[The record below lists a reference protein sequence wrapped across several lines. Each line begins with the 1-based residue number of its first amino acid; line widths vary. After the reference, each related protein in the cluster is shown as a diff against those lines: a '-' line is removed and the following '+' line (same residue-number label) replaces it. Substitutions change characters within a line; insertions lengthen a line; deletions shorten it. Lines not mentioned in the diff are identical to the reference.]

1 MQWLAALCVKRPVFA
16 SVLILTLT
24 VVGAFAF
31 TLLGVDRFPKV
42 DFPTVVVTT
51 IQPGAAP
58 EQIETEVS
66 DKIEEAVN
74 TISGIDEL
82 RSISSEGVSQVM
94 ISFLLDKDPDVAAQ
108 EVRDKVNGV
117 LPLLPKTIQ
126 QPRVDRFDPDAAPVL
141 SLALSAANRPVREI
155 TEYADKVLRR
165 QLESVTGVGQV
176 LVLGGRQ
183 RQINIWLEGDRLRA
197 HNLTVT
203 DVARALQAQNIEVPG
218 GRMDQGPQS
227 VTLRTRGRVQTVA
240 EFNDIVIREKDGH
253 PIRIADVARVED
265 GEADAET
272 VANVNGSSTVLLQV
286 RRQSGTNT
294 VEVVRAVRERFEQ
307 LKGRLPAGYNARV
320 VRDTSEFIEAAIHNV
335 EEHLIVG
342 SVLAA
347 LVVLLFLSNLRSTI
361 ISAIAIPTSIIATFG
376 LIWYMGFTLNLMTM
390 LALTLSV
397 GIVIDDAIVVLE
409 NIYRF
414 IEEKHEDQFRAAVE
428 ATQEIG
434 LAVLATTLS
443 LVAIFVPVGF
453 MGGIVGRFM
462 KSFGL
467 TMAFAILVSLVVS
480 FTLTPM
486 LAARWLKVK
495 PHGSDKHS
503 SKDSRIFHAIDVF
516 YTRILEW
523 AMAHRALVAGLAV
536 LVLLS
541 SVPLFMIAN
550 KNFMPYDDQ
559 SEFEINLRAPEGTS
573 LEQTEV
579 ITNRIA
585 NTVRERLPEVDYTLV
600 TIGGDP
606 AKTRNLGNIYVRLK
620 PIEARARDQFALMG
634 IIRNQILP
642 PLAANLRTSVQPV
655 ATIGNGGSQSADVQ
669 FLINGPD
676 LKELDRISRELV
688 ARARQIPGVVDI
700 DTSMNV
706 GKPELSVEVNRPKA
720 ADLGVQVG
728 DAAEALRL
736 LVGGDQVTTYNE
748 TGEQYEVHLRARAE
762 DRTTTAAVGSLTVPS
777 SRLGSVALE
786 NVADFTP
793 SSAPS
798 DINRLARQR
807 QVTVFC
813 NLLPSASQATIQN
826 TILQEFNRLNTT
838 GEYRGG
844 FTGRSRE
851 LGRAAQ
857 NFVTAFVLSLIFM
870 YLILAAQFESWLH
883 PVTILLSLPLTL
895 PFALLSIIIFRQ
907 SLNIFSALG
916 LLVLFGVVKK
926 NSILQIDHANQ
937 LKASGLSTHDA
948 VIRASRDRLRPIL
961 MTTFAFVAGMV
972 PLIVTRGI
980 GAGTNHAIGFVI
992 FGGQSLAL
1000 LLTLVVT
1007 PVAYSLFDDASNLR
1021 LFSFRRSPR
1030 LAPAPTAAAAVTS
1043 GVAMR
1048 RTSLMLIAAVGLAAA
1063 ARAQTAAPPQT
1074 PATAQTGG
1082 GTTLRLTVDDAVRM
1096 ALEENVDLRG
1106 DRLDPQ
1112 ISDTRVAAAA
1122 GAFRPT
1128 VSSAVNSNNQL
1139 QPPSSFLIPTA
1150 TRTDVVTTNAGLAQ
1164 RLPWFGT
1171 TYSVSWTTTHTDSNS
1186 FLNSFN
1192 PLLQSGLGINVSQPL
1207 IRDLKID
1214 AARQQ
1219 LLTSRINRDIAGTR
1233 LQESLVHTTAA
1244 VKAAYWNLVSAR
1256 ATVDARRT
1264 ALELAQELV
1273 RVNRAKVDVGTAPP
1287 LDLVSAQAEVA
1298 ADQEQLI
1305 IAETAVKQAED
1316 RLRMLIMDPTR
1327 RETWLTTIEAVD
1339 TPPVATP
1346 TLDVDAAVTR
1356 ALSERADLQRS
1367 RKDIETAQTNVK
1379 FLGNQQLPD
1388 VRLNASYQASGLG
1401 GTQVLRTG
1409 GFPGTIVGPGAVT
1422 DFGTVLN
1429 QLFAGD
1435 YPTWSVGVSVSYPIG
1450 QSAEAANYARA
1461 RLERAQADERFK
1473 GAEARAIQQIRNAA
1487 YQVEMNAKRIETTRA
1502 ARELAEQRLDAER
1515 KRLDVGM
1522 STSFLVIQAQ
1532 RDLAQARTN
1541 ELGAVLAY
1549 DLSLVD
1555 FEALQQAGP
1564 AAAAT
1569 GTNASNTSGTSGN
1582 GAALGSA
1589 AGANALGGVPAVTG
1603 STTTRTTGGVVIPGL
1618 PPIQQ

>member
-16 SVLILTLT
+16 SVLILSLT

-31 TLLGVDRFPKV
+31 MLLGVDRFPKV

-51 IQPGAAP
+51 VQPGAAP

-94 ISFLLDKDPDVAAQ
+94 ISFLLEKDPDVAAQ
-108 EVRDKVNGV
+108 EVRDKINGA

-126 QPRVDRFDPDAAPVL
+126 QPRVDRFDPDSAPVL
-141 SLALSAANRPVREI
+141 SLAISANRPIRDI

-165 QLESVTGVGQV
+165 QLESVSGVGQV

-183 RQINIWLEGDRLRA
+183 RQVNIFLDATRLRA
-197 HNLTVT
+197 YNLTVT
-203 DVARALQAQNIEVPG
+203 DVARALQAQNIEIPG
-218 GRMDQGPQS
+218 GRMDQGQQS
-227 VTLRTRGRVQTVA
+227 VTLRTRGRVQSVA
-240 EFNDIVIREKDGH
+240 EFGDIVIRAREGH
-253 PIRIADVARVED
+253 PIRVADVARVED
-265 GEADAET
+265 GEAEPET
-272 VANVNGSSTVLLQV
+272 VANVNGAGTVLLQV

-294 VEVVRAVRERFEQ
+294 VEVVRAVRDRFDE
-307 LKGRLPAGYNARV
+307 LKARLPVGYNARI
-320 VRDTSEFIEAAIHNV
+320 VRDTSDFIEAAIHNV
-335 EEHLIVG
+335 EEHLVIG
-342 SVLAA
+342 SILAA
-347 LVVLLFLSNLRSTI
+347 LAVLLFLANLRSTI

-414 IEEKHEDQFRAAVE
+414 IEEKHEDQFQAAID
-428 ATQEIG
+428 ATREIG

-486 LAARWLKVK
+486 LSARWLKIDRSAK
-495 PHGSDKHS
+495 SGGHS
-503 SKDSRIFHAIDVF
+503 SKDSRIFHGIDAF

-523 AMAHRALVAGLAV
+523 SMAHRGIVAGLAL

-541 SVPLFMIAN
+541 SVPLFMMAN
-550 KNFMPYDDQ
+550 KNFMPQDDQ

-573 LEQTEV
+573 LEATEV

-585 NTVRERLPEVDYTLV
+585 NAVRQRLAEVDYTLV

-620 PIEARARDQFALMG
+620 PIEDRARDQFVIMG
-634 IIRNQILP
+634 IIRDQILP
-642 PLAANLRTSVQPV
+642 PLATNLRTSVQPV

-676 LKELDRISRELV
+676 LNELDRISRQLV
-688 ARARQIPGVVDI
+688 ERIKAIPGVVDM

-706 GKPELSVEVNRPKA
+706 GKPELSVQVDRPKA

-748 TGEQYEVHLRARAE
+748 GGEQYEVHLRARPE
-762 DRTTTAAVGSLTVPS
+762 DRTTQSAVGNLTVPS
-777 SRLGSVALE
+777 SRLGSVALDD
-786 NVADFTP
+786 VADFTRG
-793 SSAPS
+793 SAPS

-813 NLLPSASQATIQN
+813 NLLPSASQAAVQN
-826 TILQEFNRLNTT
+826 AMVEEFRKLNVS
-838 GEYRGG
+838 GDYRGA

-857 NFVTAFVLSLIFM
+857 NFVTAFVLSLVFM

-895 PFALLSIIIFRQ
+895 PFALLSIILFRQ

-937 LKASGLSTHDA
+937 LKETGLSTHDA

-961 MTTFAFVAGMV
+961 MTTFAFVAGMI
-972 PLIVTRGI
+972 PLIVSRGI

-992 FGGQSLAL
+992 FGGQTMAL

-1007 PVAYSLFDDASNLR
+1007 PVAYSLFDDAAKLR
-1021 LFSFRRSPR
+1021 LFN
-1030 LAPAPTAAAAVTS
+1030 LS
-1043 GVAMR
+1043 GVMMR
-1048 RTSLMLIAAVGLAAA
+1048 RTALFLALAIGLSVGAS
-1063 ARAQTAAPPQT
+1063 
-1074 PATAQTGG
+1074 AQTGAAP
-1082 GTTLRLTVDDAVRM
+1082 TTLRLSVDDAVKM
-1096 ALEENVDLRG
+1096 AMDHNVDLNA

-1112 ISDTRVAAAA
+1112 ISDTRVAAAS
-1122 GAFRPT
+1122 GAFRPNFGT
-1128 VSSAVNSNNQL
+1128 GVNSNYQL
-1139 QPPSSFLIPTA
+1139 LPPTSFLFPVA
-1150 TRTDVVTTNAGLAQ
+1150 TRNDVVTGNVALAQ
-1164 RLPWFGT
+1164 RLPWYGT
-1171 TYSVSWTTTHTDSNS
+1171 TYSVSWSGTHTNSNS
-1186 FLNSFN
+1186 FLNSYN
-1192 PLLQSGLGINVSQPL
+1192 PLVQSGLGLSVSQPL
-1207 IRDLKID
+1207 VRDLKVD
-1214 AARQQ
+1214 NARTQ
-1219 LLTSRINRDIAGTR
+1219 LAIQRTNRDIADTR
-1233 LQESLVHTTAA
+1233 LHESLVHTTAA
-1244 VKAAYWNLVSAR
+1244 VKTAYWNLVAAR
-1256 ATVDARRT
+1256 ANVNSRQS
-1264 ALELAQELV
+1264 ALDLAQELV
-1273 RVNRAKVDVGTAPP
+1273 RVNKAKVDVGTAPP

-1298 ADQEQLI
+1298 ADSEQLI
-1305 IAETAVKQAED
+1305 IAETTVKQALD
-1316 RLRMLIMDPTR
+1316 ALRMLIMDPTKP
-1327 RETWLTTIEAVD
+1327 ETWLTSIETTD
-1339 TPPVATP
+1339 TPPLGTP
-1346 TLDVDAAVTR
+1346 ALDVNAAVLR
-1356 ALSERADLQRS
+1356 ALSERSDLQRA
-1367 RKDIETAQTNVK
+1367 RKDIDNAQTN
-1379 FLGNQQLPD
+1379 LRYLANQKLPD
-1388 VRLNASYQASGLG
+1388 IHLNASYQASGLG
-1401 GTQVLRTG
+1401 GTQILRSG
-1409 GFPGTIVGPGAVT
+1409 GFPGTIVGPGDTTA
-1422 DFGTVLN
+1422 FGNVLG
-1429 QLFAGD
+1429 QLFSND
-1435 YPTWSVGVSVSYPIG
+1435 YPTWAVGFSVNYPLG
-1450 QSAEAANYARA
+1450 QSIEESNYARGK
-1461 RLERAQADERFK
+1461 LERAQADERFK
-1473 GAEARAIQQIRNAA
+1473 STEAKAIQQIRNSA
-1487 YQVEMNAKRIETTRA
+1487 YQVEMNSKRIETTRA
-1502 ARELAEQRLDAER
+1502 ARELADQRLDAER

-1541 ELGAVLAY
+1541 ELSAMLAY
-1549 DLSLVD
+1549 TLSLVD

-1564 AAAAT
+1564 A
-1569 GTNASNTSGTSGN
+1569 GGQGSG
-1582 GAALGSA
+1582 GAQTTAGGPQVPA
-1589 AGANALGGVPAVTG
+1589 AGAVLRAVTTTS
-1603 STTTRTTGGVVIPGL
+1603 STIPGV
-1618 PPIQQ
+1618 QQQ

>member
-16 SVLILTLT
+16 SVLILSLT

-51 IQPGAAP
+51 VQPGAAP

-108 EVRDKVNGV
+108 EVRDKVNGA
-117 LPLLPKTIQ
+117 LPRLPKTIQ

-141 SLALSAANRPVREI
+141 SLALTATNKPVREI

-165 QLESVTGVGQV
+165 QLESVSGVGQV
-176 LVLGGRQ
+176 LVIGGRQ
-183 RQINIWLEGDRLRA
+183 RQINVWLDGDRLRA

-227 VTLRTRGRVQTVA
+227 VTLRTRGRVQSVG

-253 PIRIADVARVED
+253 PIRVADVARVED
-265 GEADAET
+265 SEADPET
-272 VANVNGSSTVLLQV
+272 VANVNGAGTVLLQV

-294 VEVVRAVRERFEQ
+294 VEVVRAVRDRFNEI
-307 LKGRLPAGYNARV
+307 KGRLPAGYSARI

-342 SVLAA
+342 SILAA
-347 LVVLLFLSNLRSTI
+347 LVVFVFLMNVRSTV

-376 LIWYMGFTLNLMTM
+376 LVWYMGFTLNLMTM

-414 IEEKHEDQFRAAVE
+414 IEEKHEDQFKAAID
-428 ATQEIG
+428 ATEEIG

-453 MGGIVGRFM
+453 MGGIVGKFM

-486 LAARWLKVK
+486 LSARWLKV
-495 PHGSDKHS
+495 DKHGKDKHD
-503 SKDSRIFHAIDVF
+503 SKDSKIFHAVDVF
-516 YTRILEW
+516 YTRLLEW
-523 AMAHRALVAGLAV
+523 SMAHRAIIAGVAV

-541 SVPLFMIAN
+541 SVPLFMIVN
-550 KNFMPYDDQ
+550 KNFMPQDDQ
-559 SEFEINLRAPEGTS
+559 AEFEINLRAPEGTS
-573 LEQTEV
+573 LEATEV
-579 ITNRIA
+579 ITNRVA
-585 NTVRERLPEVDYTLV
+585 TAVRRLPEVAYTLV

-606 AKTRNLGNIYVRLK
+606 ANTRNLGNIYVRLK
-620 PIEARARDQFALMG
+620 AIEERSRDQFAVMG
-634 IIRNQILP
+634 IVRNDILP
-642 PLAANLRTSVQPV
+642 PYANDLRTAVQPV
-655 ATIGNGGSQSADVQ
+655 AAIGNSGSQSADVQ

-676 LKELDRISRELV
+676 LKELEHISKTLV
-688 ARARQIPGVVDI
+688 QKVKTIPGVVDI
-700 DTSMNV
+700 DTSMSV
-706 GKPELSVEVNRPKA
+706 GKPELGVQILRPKA

-748 TGEQYEVHLRARAE
+748 GGEQYEVHLRAKAA
-762 DRTTTAAVGSLTVPS
+762 DRSTQAAVGSLTIPS
-777 SRLGSVALE
+777 SRLGSVALDD
-786 NVADFTP
+786 VADFKPGT
-793 SSAPS
+793 APTEIS
-798 DINRLARQR
+798 RLARQR

-813 NLLPSASQATIQN
+813 NLLPTASQSAVQN
-826 TILQEFNRLNTT
+826 AILAEFNRLNT
-838 GEYRGG
+838 GGDYRGA

-857 NFVTAFVLSLIFM
+857 NFVTAFLLSLVFM

-937 LKASGLSTHDA
+937 LKERGLSTHDA
-948 VIRASRDRLRPIL
+948 VIQASRDRLRPIL

-972 PLIVTRGI
+972 PLIVSRGI

-1000 LLTLVVT
+1000 VLTLVVT
-1007 PVAYSLFDDASNLR
+1007 PVAYSLFDDASQVR
-1021 LFSFRRSPR
+1021 LFSFRRNR
-1030 LAPAPTAAAAVTS
+1030 ALAPAAVSGAAMRNTTLIALLALGLATTAYAQAPSTTPSAAA
-1043 GVAMR
+1043 
-1048 RTSLMLIAAVGLAAA
+1048 
-1063 ARAQTAAPPQT
+1063 
-1074 PATAQTGG
+1074 PA
-1082 GTTLRLTVDDAVRM
+1082 TLRLSVDDAVRL
-1096 ALEENVDLRG
+1096 ALEHNVDLAA
-1106 DRLDPQ
+1106 DRIDPQ

-1122 GAFRPT
+1122 GVYRPT
-1128 VSSAVNSNNQL
+1128 IISSLNSNNQL

-1171 TYSVSWTTTHTDSNS
+1171 SYSAAWTTAHTNSNS
-1186 FLNSFN
+1186 FLSSYN
-1192 PLLQSGLGINVSQPL
+1192 PLVTSGLTFSISQPL
-1207 IRDLKID
+1207 LRDFRID
-1214 AARQQ
+1214 SPRQQ
-1219 LLTSRINRDIAGTR
+1219 LATSRINRAISDTR
-1233 LQESLVHTTAA
+1233 LRESIVQTTAA
-1244 VKAAYWNLVSAR
+1244 VKVAYWGLVTAR
-1256 ATVDARRT
+1256 TNVDARRST
-1264 ALELAQELV
+1264 LELAQELV
-1273 RVNRAKVDVGTAPP
+1273 RVNKAKVDVGTAPP

-1305 IAETAVKQAED
+1305 IAETAVKQVED
-1316 RLRMLIMDPTR
+1316 RLRLLIMDATDPTA
-1327 RETWLTTIEAVD
+1327 WLTQIEVTDA
-1339 TPPVATP
+1339 PPIATP
-1346 TLDVDAAVTR
+1346 TLDVDAAVKR
-1356 ALSERADLQRS
+1356 ALADRSDLQRS
-1367 RKDIETAQTNVK
+1367 RKDIETANVEVAYTTNQK
-1379 FLGNQQLPD
+1379 LPD
-1388 VRLNASYQASGLG
+1388 VRVNANYAANGLG

-1409 GFPGTIVGPGAVT
+1409 GFPGTIVGPGPGT
-1422 DFGTVLN
+1422 DFGSVLG
-1429 QLFAGD
+1429 QLFSSD
-1435 YPTWSVGVSVSYPIG
+1435 YPTWSVGLNVSYPLG
-1450 QSAEAANYARA
+1450 TSADQANAARA
-1461 RLERAQADERFK
+1461 QLERKQADARLKSIES
-1473 GAEARAIQQIRNAA
+1473 RAILQIRNAA

-1502 ARELAEQRLDAER
+1502 ARELAEQRLDSER

-1555 FEALQQAGP
+1555 FEALQEAPPQNQGSQNSQSAGGSVGAP
-1564 AAAAT
+1564 TSGASGTSLGAAAAA
-1569 GTNASNTSGTSGN
+1569 GR
-1582 GAALGSA
+1582 AAVATL
-1589 AGANALGGVPAVTG
+1589 PF
-1603 STTTRTTGGVVIPGL
+1603 IP
-1618 PPIQQ
+1618 QQ